1 MIPDTFPGQAVGQK
15 IRPGHATPLEKY
27 GRSDDDDDV
36 FAFLRL
42 FLEFRG
48 RRSIVSRAVHPIRH
62 GNRC

>member
-1 MIPDTFPGQAVGQK
+1 MIPDTFPAVGQK

-27 GRSDDDDDV
+27 GRSDDDV